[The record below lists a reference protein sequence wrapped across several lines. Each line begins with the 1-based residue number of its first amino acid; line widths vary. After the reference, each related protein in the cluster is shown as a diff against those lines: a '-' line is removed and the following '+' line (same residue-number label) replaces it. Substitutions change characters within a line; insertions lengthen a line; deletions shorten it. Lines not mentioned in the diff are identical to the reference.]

1 MDINTLRE
9 YINIYK
15 ISLYQDWDDAKNGVP
30 TKDDEHYEADEYYIG
45 AIETCLHLLEVLDE
59 R

>member
-9 YINIYK
+9 YINIHK